1 MPPPPP
7 RVLRPPSAFH
17 EDSQATQL
25 KVTESS
31 NGEPSVSNRPTS
43 MTVSKGNSNI
53 QTAWSMKSDK
63 IDHSKRYHQAYS
75 GPQDGETT
83 KESVAGSN
91 EDGAN
96 MLPAGFFEVG
106 QGKSKRLKQT
116 VEDRESDFDA
126 FMEDISMIG
135 SSKDAAKRSEMG
147 VEAESTPTDAVSKE
161 DGSDDSDTNEFQ
173 QL

>member
-75 GPQDGETT
+75 GPQDGETK

-106 QGKSKRLKQT
+106 QGKSKRLKQA

>member
-7 RVLRPPSAFH
+7 RVQRPPSAFH

-25 KVTESS
+25 KLTESS
-31 NGEPSVSNRPTS
+31 NGEPSVSNRPTN
-43 MTVSKGNSNI
+43 TTASKGNSNI

-63 IDHSKRYHQAYS
+63 IDNSKRYQSYS
-75 GPQDGETT
+75 GPQDGEA

-91 EDGAN
+91 EDGA

-106 QGKSKRLKQT
+106 QGKSKRLKQS
-116 VEDRESDFDA
+116 VEDRESDFAA
-126 FMEDISMIG
+126 FMEDISTIG
-135 SSKDAAKRSEMG
+135 SSKDAKRSENG
-147 VEAESTPTDAVSKE
+147 IEAESTPTDAVSKE

>member
-31 NGEPSVSNRPTS
+31 NGEASVSNRPTS
-43 MTVSKGNSNI
+43 LNVSKGNSNI

-63 IDHSKRYHQAYS
+63 IDHSKRYHQSYS
-75 GPQDGETT
+75 GPQDGET

-91 EDGAN
+91 EDGAT
-96 MLPAGFFEVG
+96 LPAGFFEVG
-106 QGKSKRLKQT
+106 QGKSKRLKQS
-116 VEDRESDFDA
+116 VEDKESDFDA

-135 SSKDAAKRSEMG
+135 SSKDAKRSEMG
-147 VEAESTPTDAVSKE
+147 IEAESSPTDAVSKE
-161 DGSDDSDTNEFQ
+161 DGSDDSDTYEFQ